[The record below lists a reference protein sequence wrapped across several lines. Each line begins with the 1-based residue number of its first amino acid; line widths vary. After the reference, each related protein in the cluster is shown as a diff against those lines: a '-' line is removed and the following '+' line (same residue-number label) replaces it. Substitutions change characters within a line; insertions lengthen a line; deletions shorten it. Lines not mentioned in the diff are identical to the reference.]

1 MVEHFTR
8 NEKVVSSIL
17 TTGSKINLNILS
29 FMSKCLRKKR
39 GDLMDIFR
47 IVALSLGIIICV
59 LTVYFALAGIGVI

>member
-1 MVEHFTR
+1 
-8 NEKVVSSIL
+8 
-17 TTGSKINLNILS
+17 
-29 FMSKCLRKKR
+29 MSKCITKK

>member
-1 MVEHFTR
+1 MH
-8 NEKVVSSIL
+8 N
-17 TTGSKINLNILS
+17 
-29 FMSKCLRKKR
+29 KK

>member
-1 MVEHFTR
+1 R

-17 TTGSKINLNILS
+17 TTGSKTNLKTYS
-29 FMSKCLRKKR
+29 FMSKCITKK